1 MYFFLGEHCTHK
13 TTVLFQIA
21 YDSIEKTVKE
31 DTPVEDFAFILT
43 SNKSLDFKN
52 QTLGKYNTISAD
64 IIDNIHIKVLPS
76 FTELQNFLLSLLYL
90 DKENFPLMIIIDR
103 INLFFGLQKVNYKE
117 EIFTMK
123 AFTLLMSL
131 FDTIKMVNKEKE
143 VTFAIS
149 IDLCIDDLEEKEP
162 QSVSYQLSLL
172 NGILSYANKVYNID
186 YMRERNEVKC
196 YNTIFDFEPNKFC
209 FFTYE
214 NVLVKKIK
222 KKDIDEY
229 TEIEVVINNSIIKF
243 EKLINQYLN
252 QNVSN
257 AE

>member
-13 TTVLFQIA
+13 TTALFQIA
-21 YDSIEKTVKE
+21 YDAIEKTIKE
-31 DTPVEDFAFILT
+31 DTSVEDYVFILT
-43 SNKSLDFKN
+43 SNKTLDFKH

-76 FTELQNFLLSLLYL
+76 FIEIQNFLLSLLYL
-90 DKENFPLMIIIDR
+90 DKENFPLLIVIDR
-103 INLFFGLQKVNYKE
+103 LNLFFGLQKVNYKE
-117 EIFTMK
+117 EIYSMK

-131 FDTIKMVNKEKE
+131 FDTIKMVSKEKE
-143 VTFAIS
+143 VIFAIS

-162 QSVSYQLSLL
+162 QSVSYELTLL
-172 NGILSYANKVYNID
+172 NGIISYANKVYNID

-196 YNTIFDFEPNKFC
+196 YDTLFDFDPNKFT

-214 NVLVKKIK
+214 NKLLKKIK
-222 KKDIDEY
+222 KKDVDDY
-229 TEIEVVINNSIIKF
+229 TEKEVTINNSIIKF
-243 EKLINQYLN
+243 EKLINLYLN
-252 QNVSN
+252 QSN